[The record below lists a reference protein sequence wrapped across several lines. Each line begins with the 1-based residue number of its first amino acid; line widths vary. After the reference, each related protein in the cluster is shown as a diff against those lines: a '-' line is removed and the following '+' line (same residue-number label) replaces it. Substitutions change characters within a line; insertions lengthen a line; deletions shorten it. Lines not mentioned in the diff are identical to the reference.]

1 VHTQGNL
8 TSAIGAPGAGK
19 RPIGIDRNRLF
30 AASCVAIAT
39 TGVVFSIRGDI
50 LDALGVEFK
59 LSRYELGFL
68 LSPAFWGNTV
78 ANVLG
83 GSLVDFV
90 GMRRLF
96 FLSTLGYV
104 AAIAIV
110 LFTPAPV
117 GDASSRVAFVLL
129 YTGFLTFGLSQ
140 GLVEGVVN
148 PLVATLYPTDKTH
161 KLNVLHAWWPGGLIV
176 GGLIAYMM
184 TRLWA
189 LDSAAV
195 SPDTM
200 ALGWRVKLAV
210 AVVTPIAAA
219 LLVLRQPFPVTE
231 RVIAGVTHRQM
242 FSEALRPMFLLW
254 FALMWLTAATEV
266 APGQWIPSLI
276 TNLTGMQGI
285 LILIYTAGLAF
296 ALRLFAG
303 GLAHRMSP
311 IALLTISAALSAM
324 GLYALSTIHTATQA
338 FLAAT
343 VFGVGTAYFW
353 PTMLSVTSE
362 RFPRGGAFLL
372 ALMGGAGNLA
382 IAFVLPVI
390 GRWYDTEGA
399 AAAFRYT
406 AVLPMVLTV
415 VFGTLFIYYRS
426 RGGYRPIS
434 LERNRNAL
442 EGAT

>member
-1 VHTQGNL
+1 VQNPGNRTL
-8 TSAIGAPGAGK
+8 PVNRSSAAV
-19 RPIGIDRNRLF
+19 RSIGIDRHRLF
-30 AASCVAIAT
+30 VASCVAIAT

-50 LDALGVEFK
+50 LDALGSEFR
-59 LSRYELGFL
+59 LSRYQLGLL

-104 AAIAIV
+104 AAIVIV
-110 LFTPAPV
+110 LFAPAPV
-117 GDASSRVAFVLL
+117 GDAPSQVAFALL
-129 YTGFLTFGLSQ
+129 YAGFLLFGLSQ

-148 PLVATLYPTDKTH
+148 PLAATLYPANKTH
-161 KLNVLHAWWPGGLIV
+161 KLNVLHAWWPGGLIL
-176 GGLIAYMM
+176 GGLIAYAM
-184 TRLWA
+184 TRLWS
-189 LDSAAV
+189 LDSTSVA
-195 SPDTM
+195 PETM
-200 ALGWRVKLAV
+200 ALGWRIKLAT
-210 AVVTPIAAA
+210 ALVTPLAAA
-219 LLVLRQPFPVTE
+219 LLVLRQPFPATE
-231 RVIAGVTHRQM
+231 RVNAGVTHGEM
-242 FSEALRPMFLLW
+242 FGEALRPMFLLW
-254 FALMWLTAATEV
+254 FALMWMTASTEV

-296 ALRLFAG
+296 VLRFFAG

-311 IALLTISAALSAM
+311 IALLTISAALSAL
-324 GLYALSTIHTATQA
+324 GLYALSTIHTTVQA

-362 RFPRGGAFLL
+362 QFPRGGAFLL

-390 GRWYDTEGA
+390 GGWYDAEGA
-399 AAAFRYT
+399 AAAFRYV
-406 AVLPMVLTV
+406 AVLPAVLTV
-415 VFGTLFIYYRS
+415 VFAALFVSYRS
-426 RGGYRPIS
+426 RGGYRPVS
-434 LERNRNAL
+434 LEAEPHL
-442 EGAT
+442 VEGAR

>member
-1 VHTQGNL
+1 M
-8 TSAIGAPGAGK
+8 SD
-19 RPIGIDRNRLF
+19 IDRTRLF
-30 AASCVAIAT
+30 NASCVAIAT

-50 LDALGVEFK
+50 LDALGTEFR
-59 LSRYELGFL
+59 LSRYELGLL

-78 ANVLG
+78 ANVIG

-104 AAIAIV
+104 AAIFVV
-110 LFTPAPV
+110 LFTPAPI
-117 GDASSRVAFVLL
+117 GGETSQFAFLLL
-129 YTGFLTFGLSQ
+129 YTGFLLFGLSQ

-148 PLVATLYPTDKTH
+148 PLAATIYPTEKTH

-176 GGLIAYMM
+176 GGAVAYTL
-184 TRLWA
+184 TRAWG
-189 LDSAAV
+189 LDS
-195 SPDTM
+195 PDVAPETL

-210 AVVTPIAAA
+210 ALITPIAAA

-231 RVIAGVTHRQM
+231 RVRAGVSHSAM
-242 FSEALRPMFLLW
+242 FQEALRPMFLLW
-254 FALMWLTAATEV
+254 FALMWLTASTEV

-285 LILIYTAGLAF
+285 LILIYTAGLSF
-296 ALRLFAG
+296 ALRFFAG

-311 IALLTISAALSAM
+311 IGLLAASSVLSM
-324 GLYALSTIHTATQA
+324 VGLYALSMIDSAGEA

-343 VFGVGTAYFW
+343 LFGVGTAYFW

-362 RFPRGGAFLL
+362 LFPRGGAFLL

-390 GRWYDTEGA
+390 GAWYDTQGA
-399 AAAFRYT
+399 ATALRYV
-406 AVLPMVLTV
+406 AVLPAILTV
-415 VFGTLFIYYRS
+415 IFAALLFYYKS
-426 RGGYRPIS
+426 RGGYRPVT
-434 LERNRNAL
+434 LANDRNLA
-442 EGAT
+442 EGA

>member
-1 VHTQGNL
+1 M
-8 TSAIGAPGAGK
+8 SD
-19 RPIGIDRNRLF
+19 IDRNRLF
-30 AASCVAIAT
+30 TASCVAIAT

-50 LDALGVEFK
+50 LDALGTEFR
-59 LSRYELGFL
+59 LSRYELGLL

-78 ANVLG
+78 ANVIG
-83 GSLVDFV
+83 GSIVDFV

-104 AAIAIV
+104 AAIFVV
-110 LFTPAPV
+110 LVTPAPI
-117 GDASSRVAFVLL
+117 GGETSQFAFLLL
-129 YTGFLTFGLSQ
+129 YTGFLLFGLSQ

-148 PLVATLYPTDKTH
+148 PLAATIYPTEKTH

-176 GGLIAYMM
+176 GGAVAYTL
-184 TRLWA
+184 TRAWG
-189 LDSAAV
+189 LDS
-195 SPDTM
+195 PDVAPETL

-210 AVVTPIAAA
+210 ALITPIAAA

-231 RVIAGVTHRQM
+231 RVRAGVSHSAM
-242 FSEALRPMFLLW
+242 FQEALRPMFLLW
-254 FALMWLTAATEV
+254 FALMWLTASTEV

-285 LILIYTAGLAF
+285 LILIYTAGLSF
-296 ALRLFAG
+296 ALRFFAG

-311 IALLTISAALSAM
+311 IGLLAASSVLSM
-324 GLYALSTIHTATQA
+324 VGLYALSMIDSAGEA

-343 VFGVGTAYFW
+343 LFGVGTAYFW

-362 RFPRGGAFLL
+362 LFPRGGAFLL

-390 GRWYDTEGA
+390 GAWYDTQGA
-399 AAAFRYT
+399 ATALRYVAA
-406 AVLPMVLTV
+406 LPAILTV
-415 VFGTLFIYYRS
+415 IFAALLFYYKS
-426 RGGYRPIS
+426 RGGYRPVT
-434 LERNRNAL
+434 LANDRNLA
-442 EGAT
+442 EGA

>member
-1 VHTQGNL
+1 
-8 TSAIGAPGAGK
+8 
-19 RPIGIDRNRLF
+19 
-30 AASCVAIAT
+30 
-39 TGVVFSIRGDI
+39 
-50 LDALGVEFK
+50 
-59 LSRYELGFL
+59 
-68 LSPAFWGNTV
+68 
-78 ANVLG
+78 
-83 GSLVDFV
+83 
-90 GMRRLF
+90 
-96 FLSTLGYV
+96 
-104 AAIAIV
+104 
-110 LFTPAPV
+110 
-117 GDASSRVAFVLL
+117 
-129 YTGFLTFGLSQ
+129 
-140 GLVEGVVN
+140 
-148 PLVATLYPTDKTH
+148 
-161 KLNVLHAWWPGGLIV
+161 
-176 GGLIAYMM
+176 
-184 TRLWA
+184 
-189 LDSAAV
+189 
-195 SPDTM
+195 M
-200 ALGWRVKLAV
+200 ALGWRVKLA
-210 AVVTPIAAA
+210 AALVTPIAAA

-231 RVIAGVTHRQM
+231 RVTAGVTHREM

-324 GLYALSTIHTATQA
+324 GLYALSTIHTAPQA

-382 IAFVLPVI
+382 IAFLLPVI

-434 LERNRNAL
+434 LEPNRNVV

>member
-1 VHTQGNL
+1 MTRTAG
-8 TSAIGAPGAGK
+8 SGA
-19 RPIGIDRNRLF
+19 IDRERLF
-30 AASCVAIAT
+30 IASCVAIAT
-39 TGVVFSIRGDI
+39 TGIVFSIRGDI
-50 LDALGVEFK
+50 LDALGAEFR
-59 LSRYELGFL
+59 LSRYQLGVL

-104 AAIAIV
+104 AAIVIV
-110 LFTPAPV
+110 LFAPAPV
-117 GDASSRVAFVLL
+117 AGAPSQAAFVLL
-129 YTGFLTFGLSQ
+129 YAGFLLFGLSQ

-148 PLVATLYPTDKTH
+148 PLAATLYPTNKTH
-161 KLNVLHAWWPGGLIV
+161 KLNVLHAWWPGGLIA
-176 GGLIAYMM
+176 GGLIAYAM

-195 SPDTM
+195 PPDTM
-200 ALGWRVKLAV
+200 ALGWRIKLAT
-210 AVVTPIAAA
+210 ALVTPIAAA
-219 LLVLRQPFPVTE
+219 LLVLRQPFPATE
-231 RVIAGVTHRQM
+231 RVNAGVSHGEM

-254 FALMWLTAATEV
+254 FALMWLTASTEV

-296 ALRLFAG
+296 ALRFFAG
-303 GLAHRMSP
+303 GLAHRVSP
-311 IALLTISAALSAM
+311 IALLTSSAALSAI
-324 GLYALSTIHTATQA
+324 GLYALSTIHSAPQA

-343 VFGVGTAYFW
+343 MFGVGTAYFW

-382 IAFVLPVI
+382 IAFMLPVI
-390 GRWYDTEGA
+390 GRWYDTGGA
-399 AAAFRYT
+399 AAAFRYV
-406 AVLPMVLTV
+406 AVLPTVLTV
-415 VFGTLFIYYRS
+415 VFATLFVYYRS
-426 RGGYRPIS
+426 RGGYRPIL
-434 LERNRNAL
+434 LEADRKVL
-442 EGAT
+442 EGTT